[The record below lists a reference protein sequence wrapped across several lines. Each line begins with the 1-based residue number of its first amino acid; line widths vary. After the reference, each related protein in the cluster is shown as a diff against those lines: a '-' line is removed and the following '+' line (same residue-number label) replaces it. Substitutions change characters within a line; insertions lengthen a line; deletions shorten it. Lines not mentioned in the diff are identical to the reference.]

1 MVQRV
6 QRPKVH
12 ERQDRGTHYWFFR
25 YRVDELEPDG
35 SVRTKRKFHT
45 IGPSRGDRALTK
57 RDAERERDRVL
68 AGLNAPATR
77 TLAAVAASQP
87 IDPGMIL
94 FGKLAELWRK
104 DYVDNSMVNLA
115 EPTREKYRSRLDS
128 HILPRWNNVRLAQM
142 RTKDILDWLQ
152 NECTSW
158 YMMVDLRNIMSG
170 IFTRAQEW
178 EILPES
184 FANPM
189 RRVRVG
195 RKWAVRP
202 NRILTAEET
211 ADVFSRLADPHLL
224 ICETCI
230 STGTRISEAL
240 GLQLR
245 HVDLERG
252 AIRIQQRHCRGDV
265 DEPKT
270 KNSRRVL
277 ALGALANRYRAWIAK
292 NQISTPED
300 WIFFQEDERSKP
312 MWDSGVRKALKTAA
326 MAAGFDFPGFGLHS
340 FRRANITMRQEAGAS
355 AIEASKIAGHATVN
369 MTGDYTV
376 VQLTRQEESTRA
388 IQRRLEAFP
397 KLANEKPVSKDAA

>member
-1 MVQRV
+1 
-6 QRPKVH
+6 
-12 ERQDRGTHYWFFR
+12 
-25 YRVDELEPDG
+25 
-35 SVRTKRKFHT
+35 
-45 IGPSRGDRALTK
+45 
-57 RDAERERDRVL
+57 
-68 AGLNAPATR
+68 
-77 TLAAVAASQP
+77 
-87 IDPGMIL
+87 MIL

-104 DYVDNSMVNLA
+104 DYVDNPMVNLA
-115 EPTREKYRSRLDS
+115 EPTREKYRSRLDC

-178 EILPES
+178 EILQES

-224 ICETCI
+224 VCETCI
-230 STGTRISEAL
+230 STGTRISEAV

-252 AIRIQQRHCRGDV
+252 AIKIQQRHCRGDV

-277 ALGALANRYRAWIAK
+277 ALGTLVNRYRAWIAK
-292 NQISTPED
+292 NDISKSED
-300 WIFFQEDERSKP
+300 WIFFQEDDHSKP
-312 MWDSGVRKALKTAA
+312 MWDSGIRKALKTAA
-326 MAAGFDFPGFGLHS
+326 LAAGCDFPGFGLHS

-388 IQRRLEAFP
+388 IQRRLEAVP
-397 KLANEKPVSKDAA
+397 KPAKEKTASKDAA